1 VHSAQRGTIPID
13 MLWTDERQTERPAIL
28 PADHSSLAK
37 IYSSASEGLHTSS
50 WQCQV
55 VGVSALVS
63 ARYDRYEDSAMEKR
77 LLQWLELVQVGSLDS
92 AVLVSLT

>member
-1 VHSAQRGTIPID
+1 MHSAQRGTIPID

-28 PADHSSLAK
+28 PADHSSLAT

-55 VGVSALVS
+55 VGVSALVN
-63 ARYDRYEDSAMEKR
+63 ARYDRYEDSAVEKH

-92 AVLVSLT
+92 AALVSLT